1 MAFSQQAR
9 PLRGT
14 APHVGISQGTA
25 NGENGTEGTSGQW
38 LLEWFPGFDIPI
50 GLEGRAYLRRLLNH
64 RRAED
69 PAACEALLA
78 AHGIK
83 LGRGVPGH
91 TSNWGSMKVK
101 ELLHAAYLLGCWSA
115 VERLCI
121 NFCQANGL
129 KTEWIQE
136 LKAKGGRQSVTLAN
150 LQNYRKR
157 FRDREKKRGQQQADP
172 LPHSLV
178 SPAETKESR
187 ITSGKHFEATSF
199 LSRLEESS
207 EQEAVI
213 PSGQPDTPTSTTQAG
228 TGKQGNRYVPSQ
240 PVSSSPA
247 VFPCLGRSVGEGCFD
262 SSTTVEEEAEHYLHP
277 LDSFVH
283 RGNQASPDVRE
294 RHLME
299 SSGSGPIPHLLPSPE
314 YESLGV
320 PRRPQTKK
328 RGSRGRITTSTRGK
342 RKRSQANLMPRP
354 AEMTEVT
361 YTPTANIQNLQ
372 GSDETVQMQGKHNQ
386 KPCYFHQTPE
396 PLESIHTHIN
406 SGKAGVV
413 APPLQALPQVMGQTT
428 EPAPSNKV
436 QWLPETN
443 SPPSSSFLLLSY
455 GEGERRFHLPQ
466 TQIYHENCFPPCINS
481 NHPSS
486 ARDTSLTGCRLPI
499 DRTNLNHPV
508 ESARLDTPCQESST
522 INLRQQVSPLKERSL
537 NPAKTRERSCSSDSW
552 RSGSSWSQ
560 SSQASSY
567 STCTTSTSSEEGD
580 LSTPCSLGSW
590 KQTNMKRRIAHQ
602 VNFAGKKPRHH
613 QSFLSGEELRREE
626 TQPSSTIAL
635 VASSGSAVNSVVQKH
650 QYSLPAVHQADTKTT
665 AELYGASAIQSAYC
679 SDNDAPQARLSKDTF
694 PPDTAAGVSCSSYE
708 SSKDPPYG
716 LQAAPSSDVPSLAER
731 HTNRGVPNENDSF
744 FSRTPALFS
753 CDIESPLTQD
763 GGVMATS
770 ASLLEATHPLAGREK
785 TCIGR
790 TGHTR
795 DASGDQLTSSVPL
808 SPLVSQ
814 RTVSV
819 SLQEPRPHKGPPEGL
834 AGLREGDFRSD
845 TQHCFPPQSEFQE
858 SVHVPHFS
866 VTSELK
872 TIGGV
877 GLSAG
882 YYRPS
887 LMTAQL
893 LNPQCQSF
901 ERHAFP
907 AARPNTDSGRLQ
919 EIRCSFGSRRHFP
932 QHSSTVRYDSTC
944 ALNSNTSSQGH
955 AKMKQSPFDVQ
966 TIPAFE
972 CGESGG
978 AKHASEG
985 CLMSPAKSGRGRIQ
999 QETCD
1004 NEYGATIQEAT
1015 SSVHGAAQTK
1025 NHSGMLKCGS
1035 WESNLNSGQP
1045 APRKGGAELCFLG
1058 PQISSCARSFEA
1070 HLQGTASEPLHLA
1083 GERTESSP
1091 APDTVPELVKCRRR
1105 IIPDVPLI
1113 VDRDATAVS
1122 EEATDS
1128 IHPVEEVE
1136 CSGRKG
1142 GLQHGSMI
1150 PLSSPTCN
1158 EGDSTLPFSMEFKE
1172 SSYSVSCGRS
1182 RATPGWK
1189 LLPARCASVKTPAGV
1204 RKIVE
1209 AHTPETGG
1217 SLRRHTR
1224 ELQGS
1229 HSSDCSRL
1237 LETRYQFCCGD
1248 PGQPATVHLTVSS
1261 HFI

>member
-1 MAFSQQAR
+1 MASSQQAR
-9 PLRGT
+9 PVRGT

-25 NGENGTEGTSGQW
+25 NGENDTEGTSGQW

-157 FRDREKKRGQQQADP
+157 FRDREKKRGLQQADP
-172 LPHSLV
+172 LPHSLA

-187 ITSGKHFEATSF
+187 IISGKHFEATSF
-199 LSRLEESS
+199 LSSLEDSN

-213 PSGQPDTPTSTTQAG
+213 PSGHPDTSTSTTHDG
-228 TGKQGNRYVPSQ
+228 TGNQGNRYVPSKT
-240 PVSSSPA
+240 VSSSPA
-247 VFPCLGRSVGEGCFD
+247 VFPCLGRSTGERCFD

-320 PRRPQTKK
+320 ARRPRTKK

-342 RKRSQANLMPRP
+342 RKRSQANLMHRP
-354 AEMTEVT
+354 AEMTEVP

-372 GSDETVQMQGKHNQ
+372 GSDETVQMQGQHHQ

-396 PLESIHTHIN
+396 PLESVHTHIN
-406 SGKAGVV
+406 SGKTGVV
-413 APPLQALPQVMGQTT
+413 APPLEALPQVMEQTT
-428 EPAPSNKV
+428 EPVPPNKL
-436 QWLPETN
+436 QWLPETS

-466 TQIYHENCFPPCINS
+466 TQMYHENCFPPCTNS
-481 NHPSS
+481 NYPIS
-486 ARDTSLTGCRLPI
+486 ASDTSLTGCRLPI
-499 DRTNLNHPV
+499 DRTNLNPPV
-508 ESARLDTPCQESST
+508 ESACLYAPCQDSST
-522 INLRQQVSPLKERSL
+522 VNLRQQVSPLKERSL
-537 NPAKTRERSCSSDSW
+537 NQAKIRERSCSSDSW
-552 RSGSSWSQ
+552 RSESSWSQ

-590 KQTNMKRRIAHQ
+590 KQANRKRRIAHQ

-613 QSFLSGEELRREE
+613 QSFLSGEELRREQ
-626 TQPSSTIAL
+626 TQPSSTVAL
-635 VASSGSAVNSVVQKH
+635 VASSGSVVKSVVQKH
-650 QYSLPAVHQADTKTT
+650 QYSLPAVHQADTKAI
-665 AELYGASAIQSAYC
+665 AELYGASAIQSACC

-694 PPDTAAGVSCSSYE
+694 PPDTALGVSCSSYE
-708 SSKDPPYG
+708 SSKDHPYG
-716 LQAAPSSDVPSLAER
+716 LQAAPSSAVPSLVER
-731 HTNRGVPNENDSF
+731 HTNRGVTNENDSF
-744 FSRTPALFS
+744 FSRTPPFFS
-753 CDIESPLTQD
+753 CDLESPLTQD
-763 GGVMATS
+763 GGVMATLS
-770 ASLLEATHPLAGREK
+770 TSFLEATHPFAGREK

-790 TGHTR
+790 TEHTR
-795 DASGDQLTSSVPL
+795 DVSGDQLTSSVSL

-814 RTVSV
+814 RTVRV
-819 SLQEPRPHKGPPEGL
+819 PLQEPRLHKGPPEGI
-834 AGLREGDFRSD
+834 AGLREGDFSSH

-858 SVHVPHFS
+858 SVHMPHFS
-866 VTSELK
+866 VTSEPK
-872 TIGGV
+872 TLGGV
-877 GLSAG
+877 RPSAG

-887 LMTAQL
+887 LITAQP
-893 LNPQCQSF
+893 LNPQCRSF
-901 ERHAFP
+901 ERDVL
-907 AARPNTDSGRLQ
+907 ARPNPDSGRLQ
-919 EIRCSFGSRRHFP
+919 EIRCSFDSRRHFP
-932 QHSSTVRYDSTC
+932 QHSSTVRYDRTC

-955 AKMKQSPFDVQ
+955 AKMKQSPSDVQ
-966 TIPAFE
+966 TVSAFE
-972 CGESGG
+972 HGESGG

-985 CLMSPAKSGRGRIQ
+985 CLMSPAKSRRGGLQ
-999 QETCD
+999 QGTCD
-1004 NEYGATIQEAT
+1004 MEYRATTQEAT
-1015 SSVHGAAQTK
+1015 SSVYGAAQTK
-1025 NHSGMLKCGS
+1025 NRSTMLKCGS
-1035 WESNLNSGQP
+1035 WESSLNSGQP
-1045 APRKGGAELCFLG
+1045 APRKGGAELCFLE
-1058 PQISSCARSFEA
+1058 PQISSCARSFVT
-1070 HLQGTASEPLHLA
+1070 HLQGTASEPLRLA
-1083 GERTESSP
+1083 GERTEPSP
-1091 APDTVPELVKCRRR
+1091 APDTVPELVKCRRTV
-1105 IIPDVPLI
+1105 IPDVPLI

-1128 IHPVEEVE
+1128 IHPVAEVE

-1150 PLSSPTCN
+1150 TLSSPSCN

-1172 SSYSVSCGRS
+1172 SSYSVGCGRS
-1182 RATPGWK
+1182 PAAPGWK
-1189 LLPARCASVKTPAGV
+1189 LLPSRCASVKPPAGV
-1204 RKIVE
+1204 RKTAE
-1209 AHTPETGG
+1209 AHTPETGVT
-1217 SLRRHTR
+1217 LRRPNR